1 MMDAYVIGAMPPY
14 NYLLGGKLISYVIAS
29 DELRTI
35 YKNKYAKVKTI
46 IKKREASDLAL
57 LVTTSLY
64 GRNSSQYNRLKYGK
78 TLLYKPIG
86 MTSHDVVKV
95 IRQGTG
101 IRRAGHTGTLD
112 PRASGVLVVLI
123 GPAVRL
129 SEFLSASDKRYQAI
143 LRFGVATDTYD
154 TEGKQVGET
163 KSVDHITEDDFQNL
177 LRRH

>member
-1 MMDAYVIGAMPPY
+1 MEQDNLQDLITGALVI
-14 NYLLGGKLISYVIAS
+14 
-29 DELRTI
+29 D
-35 YKNKYAKVKTI
+35 
-46 IKKREASDLAL
+46 
-57 LVTTSLY
+57 
-64 GRNSSQYNRLKYGK
+64 
-78 TLLYKPIG
+78 KPVG

-95 IRQGTG
+95 VRNGTG

-163 KSVDHITEDDFQNL
+163 KSS
-177 LRRH
+177 RSYPGK